1 MRIRARVGAGV
12 FVAVWTVASLAAVA
26 AVAQEV
32 GPARGALV
40 IVGGAMRD
48 PAIVERFVQLAGGPE
63 APIVVI
69 PTAGGGETYD
79 QYYPGLRAF
88 RDAGAVDLTVLH
100 TTDRE
105 VADDPAF
112 SAPLRRA
119 RGVWF
124 PGGRQWRLADA
135 YLGTRVQEEIAGVLG
150 RGGVVGGSSAGA
162 TILGSYLVRGD
173 TATNTIMMGDHEVG
187 FGFLRDTAIDQHLL
201 RRNRQ
206 FDLIEV
212 IEAHPHLLGIGIDED
227 TAIVVQGDE
236 FEVMGRSYAVIYD
249 RGRLLDSGGRFYFLA
264 PGDRYDL
271 RRRQAY
277 RVQRVARPFD
287 RVVEREW
294 PAR

>member
-1 MRIRARVGAGV
+1 MTIKHQGTVRATVGVLMAACWV
-12 FVAVWTVASLAAVA
+12 FPGSVR
-26 AVAQEV
+26 AQEV

-48 PAIVERFVQLAGGPE
+48 PAIVERFIRLAGGPQ

-69 PTAGGGETYD
+69 PTAGGGEIYD

-88 RDAGAVDLTVLH
+88 TEVGATDLTVLH

-105 VADDPAF
+105 EANSEAF
-112 SAPLRRA
+112 VEPLRRA

-135 YLGTRVQEEIAGVLG
+135 YLDTRGHEELRGVLN

-162 TILGSYLVRGD
+162 TILGSYLARGD
-173 TATNTIMMGDHEVG
+173 SATNTIMMGDHEVG
-187 FGFLRDTAIDQHLL
+187 LGFLRNVAIDQHLL

-206 FDLIEV
+206 FDLLEV
-212 IEAHPHLLGIGIDED
+212 IEAHPDLLGIGIDED

-236 FEVMGRSYAVIYD
+236 FEVMGRSYVVIYD
-249 RGRLLDSGGRFYFLA
+249 HERVLDSGGRFYFLGA
-264 PGDRYDL
+264 GDHYDL
-271 RRRQAY
+271 KTREPFRMQRARRPLD
-277 RVQRVARPFD
+277 RVVARP
-287 RVVEREW
+287 W
-294 PAR
+294 